1 MSDGIVMFLRLKN
14 GDDLVSECYEY
25 QDDHGR
31 YFVLINP
38 LKALYMTSSRG
49 IGYMQVAFMPWVY
62 PKLSR
67 TQEFSIYDEE
77 VLLYQEASEYMEEYY
92 WNSIEQLT
100 SVPEEKEPIDEM
112 EETREKIRQVLEELG
127 LDDPEKKVYH

>member
-1 MSDGIVMFLRLKN
+1 MTDSVVMFLRLKN

-31 YFVLINP
+31 YFVLLNP
-38 LKALYMTSSRG
+38 LKAMYMTSSRG
-49 IGYMQVAFMPWVY
+49 IGYLQVAFMPWVY
-62 PKLSR
+62 PKLSK
-67 TQEFSIYDEE
+67 TQEFSIYEEE

-100 SVPEEKEPIDEM
+100 MPTEEPQQSTQDRV
-112 EETREKIRQVLEELG
+112 REVLEELG
-127 LDDPEKKVYH
+127 LDEDLQKKVFH